1 MDIRFSERV
10 TSFLIVAVIA
20 VSGLLGLGLLTSGHD
35 WGDDFASYIM
45 QAESIVSGR
54 PLDFINA
61 NTFTISKSSENL
73 GPVAYPWGTPVL
85 LAPIAA
91 LFGLNVTALKIVNWI
106 FYMLFL
112 IAIAGG
118 LRNRLSPLSLIAMTA
133 LLGLDPAILDLFNGI
148 LSDIPFL
155 FFSTVTVLLIGRV
168 VVERQTI
175 LRHGLGEV
183 LLGILLA
190 VCGFIRS
197 AGFLLAAVAI
207 LSEIVSSAALFR
219 RDSRPESSMGGK
231 TDKAHSG
238 MGGIP
243 WKPLFFRA
251 LPYLVFLGLTG
262 VGYLLF
268 PGGEDGYLQSLGA
281 ISVGQIKTNVIYYMD
296 RWQWFFSAIPYFPLV
311 FGAILPF
318 FLTGLIK
325 TIGKY
330 YPMAIFSTLMMGLII
345 VWPATQ
351 GLRFLLPLFPFFLLF
366 FFLGLEELVRTQKGM
381 EGKVIRAAA
390 VACLLLAAF
399 FFFRQSAERVLA
411 NVRNARE
418 VSDGPFSAGSQEMF
432 TYIRGNTAEESVI
445 LFFKPRAMRLVTGR
459 PSLQINT
466 PSDIPIGNY
475 LCIYEDEDEGF
486 QITDAEIQKLVEEGR
501 IMLAFQNADFRVY
514 EILP

>member
-1 MDIRFSERV
+1 MGIRFSEKV
-10 TSFLIVAVIA
+10 SSFLLISVIA
-20 VSGLLGLGLLTSGHD
+20 LSGLLGLGVLTSGHD

-45 QAESIVSGR
+45 QAESIVAGR
-54 PLDFINA
+54 TSDFISA

-85 LAPIAA
+85 LAPIVA

-106 FYMLFL
+106 CYVLFL
-112 IAIAGG
+112 LAVAGG
-118 LRNRLSPLSLIAMTA
+118 LRNKLSSFSLVMMMA

-155 FFSTVTVLLIGRV
+155 FFSTATVLLIGRV
-168 VVERQTI
+168 VVERKTI
-175 LRHGLGEV
+175 LRNGFGQV

-190 VCGFIRS
+190 VCVSIRT

-207 LSEIVSSAALFR
+207 LSEIVASAVSFR
-219 RDSRPESSMGGK
+219 RDSRPESGTGGIA
-231 TDKAHSG
+231 DKAQSG

-243 WKPLFFRA
+243 WKLLFFRA

-262 VGYLLF
+262 VGHLLL

-281 ISVGQIKTNVIYYMD
+281 ISVGQIKTNVTYYMD
-296 RWQWFFSAIPYFPLV
+296 RWQWFFSAIPFFPLV
-311 FGAILPF
+311 FGATLPF

-330 YPMAIFSTLMMGLII
+330 YPMALFGAFMMGLVI

-351 GLRFLLPLFPFFLLF
+351 GVRFLLPIFPFFLFF
-366 FFLGLEELVRTQKGM
+366 FFLGLEEFLRAQKGID
-381 EGKVIRAAA
+381 GKVIRAAA
-390 VACLLLAAF
+390 AACLLLAAF

-411 NVRNARE
+411 NISNARE
-418 VSDGPFSAGSQEMF
+418 VSGGPFSGGSQEMF
-432 TYIRGNTAEESVI
+432 TYIRGNTAQESVI
-445 LFFKPRAMRLVTGR
+445 LFFKPRVMRLVTGR
-459 PSLQINT
+459 PSIQINDL
-466 PSDIPIGNY
+466 SDIPIGNY
-475 LCIYEDEDEGF
+475 LCLYEEEDEGF
-486 QITDAEIQKLVEEGR
+486 QITDAEVQKLVDEGR
-501 IMLAFQNADFRVY
+501 IMLVFQNADFRLY